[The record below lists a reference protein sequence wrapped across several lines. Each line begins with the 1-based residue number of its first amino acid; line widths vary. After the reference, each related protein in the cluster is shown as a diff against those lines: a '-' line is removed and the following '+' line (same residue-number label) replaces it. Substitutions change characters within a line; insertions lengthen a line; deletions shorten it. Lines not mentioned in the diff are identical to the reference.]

1 RLFALL
7 RGYPTPRGSHTPR
20 RGGTGGAQ
28 RQAGGDA
35 VEEVAGPDRAEL
47 AGAEA
52 PGHRQRAEQL
62 VDEAGVVVGL
72 AEEPLPPPV
81 AGEEQGGVG
90 FGRGEEV
97 AQVLVG
103 RAGVADL
110 ELHRP
115 PDGDHVADGDGAA
128 ALV

>member
-1 RLFALL
+1 FALL

-20 RGGTGGAQ
+20 RGVSGGEQ
-28 RQAGGDA
+28 RQAGGEA

-47 AGAEA
+47 TGAEA
-52 PGHRQRAEQL
+52 PGDGQRAEQL

-90 FGRGEEV
+90 LRRGEQV
-97 AQVLVG
+97 AEVLVG

-115 PDGDHVADGDGAA
+115 PDGDGV
-128 ALV
+128 